1 MRVDLASSGV
11 EPPDK
16 ATFSFEHTWIESL
29 EAQVLALPEIRRTKV
44 HALKQAIGNG
54 AYSVA
59 PAQIANAMVA
69 DLLG

>member
-1 MRVDLASSGV
+1 MRVDLANSGV

-44 HALKQAIGNG
+44 HALKQAIGSCPFG
-54 AYSVA
+54 KAA
-59 PAQIANAMVA
+59 
-69 DLLG
+69 